1 MIEFKRMNPNVIY
14 TIEQPEDQEI
24 KNAMNKQNPRK
35 RRKELEYEA
44 RLKNKTGNIY
54 DLLED

>member
-1 MIEFKRMNPNVIY
+1 MIEFRRMNPNVMY
-14 TIEQPEDQEI
+14 TVEAPEDKEVRDALSRQE
-24 KNAMNKQNPRK
+24 PRK
-35 RRKELEYEA
+35 RRKEMEYEN